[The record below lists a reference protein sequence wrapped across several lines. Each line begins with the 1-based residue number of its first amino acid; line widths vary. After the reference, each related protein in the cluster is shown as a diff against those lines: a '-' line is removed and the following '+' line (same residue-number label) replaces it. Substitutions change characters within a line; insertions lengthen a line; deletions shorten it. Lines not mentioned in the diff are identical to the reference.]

1 MFRLHI
7 SIFVVNLGMNDLK
20 SSTKVLLSHD
30 PNYALE
36 IYIIYL
42 SFRIKLTVRSNCK
55 KI

>member
-1 MFRLHI
+1 
-7 SIFVVNLGMNDLK
+7 MNDLK

-55 KI
+55 KIWKCASHFVMLKMY